1 MLASVLQFI
10 FDNPLGKL
18 AAAVAALLSFVGLF
32 MWHERSV
39 GAEQVRTQIER
50 KANENI
56 RKATAVRGASERGD
70 AGGVLDPHASTH

>member
-1 MLASVLQFI
+1 MQLLSFI

-18 AAAVAALLSFVGLF
+18 AAAALALLSLVGL
-32 MWHERSV
+32 WSIHEREK
-39 GAEQVRTQIER
+39 GANDVRAQIER

-70 AGGVLDPHASTH
+70 ADSVRDPYASR